1 MKRFLILI
9 MFIILY
15 NKAGLSQE
23 RIIFQSR
30 SMFVVSQLDTAR
42 LLSDKPLK
50 SPWGAVLRSAIL
62 PGWGQVYTH
71 HYIKAVLALSVNSF
85 FAYQIYNYE
94 KKWQDE
100 KNESFRNKRNLN
112 SWYFALSY
120 LLTMVDAYVEAYLYK
135 FNTAMEISHRLEL
148 KENGF
153 CGGELVV
160 SLSF

>member
-1 MKRFLILI
+1 MNRFLILI
-9 MFIILY
+9 LFLAFHI
-15 NKAGLSQE
+15 KVGLSQE
-23 RIIFQSR
+23 KIIFQSR
-30 SMFVVSQLDTAR
+30 SMFAVSQLDTAR

-62 PGWGQVYTH
+62 PGWGQVYTQR
-71 HYIKAVLALSVNSF
+71 YIKAVLAFSVNSF

-94 KKWQDE
+94 QKWRDE
-100 KNESFRNKRNLN
+100 KNESYRNKRNLN

-135 FNTAMEISHRLEL
+135 FNTAMEISQRMEL
-148 KENGF
+148 KENRF
-153 CGGELVV
+153 CGELVL

>member
-71 HYIKAVLALSVNSF
+71 RYIKAILAFSVNSF

-94 KKWQDE
+94 QKWRDE

-120 LLTMVDAYVEAYLYK
+120 LLTMIDAYVEAYLYK
-135 FNTAMEISHRLEL
+135 FNTAMEISQRMEL

-153 CGGELVV
+153 CGELVV